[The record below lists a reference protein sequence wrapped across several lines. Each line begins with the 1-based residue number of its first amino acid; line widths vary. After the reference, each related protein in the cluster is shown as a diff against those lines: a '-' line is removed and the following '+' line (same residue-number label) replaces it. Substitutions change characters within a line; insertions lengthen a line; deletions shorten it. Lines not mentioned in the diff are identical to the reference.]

1 MSHVA
6 TNWASRARGIE
17 PAQKL
22 ILFFLADYHTADF
35 GCEIEFQFL
44 ADQTE
49 ISVSDIEAH
58 LAELERA
65 GWVILGTDGRIWL
78 SFETGFPSS
87 DGRWI
92 TS

>member
-35 GCEIEFQFL
+35 GCEVEFQLL

-49 ISVSDIEAH
+49 ISVSDLDTHIA
-58 LAELERA
+58 ALERA
-65 GWVILGTDGRIWL
+65 GWVNLSACGRIWL

-87 DGRWI
+87 DGRGV

>member
-6 TNWASRARGIE
+6 TNWASRARGIQ

-22 ILFFLADYHTADF
+22 ILFFLADYHTPDF
-35 GCEIEFQFL
+35 GCEIDFQVL

-49 ISVSDIEAH
+49 ISVSDLEAH
-58 LAELERA
+58 VAELARA
-65 GWVILGTDGRIWL
+65 GWVTLGAAGRIWL

-87 DGRWI
+87 DGRGV